1 MQLTR
6 GETAYVVQEEL
17 IETGSI
23 MDREL
28 YTKCWVAS
36 MEGREQKTDAVVSM
50 TRDGQTPTEALDN
63 LIKAM
68 NEAGIRT

>member
-23 MDREL
+23 MDPEL

-36 MEGREQKTDAVVSM
+36 MEGREEKTDAVVSM
-50 TRDGQTPTEALDN
+50 TREGRTPTEALEY
-63 LIKAM
+63 LMEAMKAAGIKA
-68 NEAGIRT
+68 